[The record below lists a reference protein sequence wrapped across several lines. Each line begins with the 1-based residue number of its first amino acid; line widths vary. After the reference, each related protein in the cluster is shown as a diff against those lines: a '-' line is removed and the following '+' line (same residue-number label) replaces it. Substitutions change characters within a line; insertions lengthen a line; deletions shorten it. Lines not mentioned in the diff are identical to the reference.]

1 MNDYITFDWKITN
14 LEAVDN
20 VIKSAKYYAKISY
33 ENITIDTEG
42 YCYFN
47 GFGEIPIEEVKEET
61 VIGWIK
67 EIHGDGE
74 VCFIEERLKDQL
86 KSVLNKTEID
96 FPWKPKTFKL
106 NI

>member
-1 MNDYITFDWKITN
+1 MDDYITFDWKITN
-14 LEAVDN
+14 LEAVEN
-20 VIKSAKYYAKISY
+20 VIKSAKYYAKASY
-33 ENITIDTEG
+33 ENLKVETEG

-47 GFGEIPIEEVKEET
+47 GFGGTLIEEVKEET

-67 EIHGDGE
+67 EIHGKDD
-74 VCFIEERLKDQL
+74 VCFIEERLKEQL
-86 KSVLNKTEID
+86 QYLLNDTQIE